1 MAGNAVIGALRVVL
15 GADTASLEKGLKD
28 SQSAIADWSKKVTAI
43 AAGIGLEKGISKA
56 VDALYRAVGNGIEL
70 ADKFNKLS
78 QSIGMPVEELSKLN
92 YTAGLADVST
102 ESLGKA
108 VTRLSKNMVDV
119 AGGAV
124 GPAAQAFS
132 AMGIA
137 VKNTD
142 GSLKSSSDVIAEVAD
157 KFASYR
163 DGAAKTAL
171 AVALFGKAGA
181 EMIPL
186 LNAGA
191 DGLKEGGDE
200 AQRFGLVLSKETTQA
215 AEEFNDNLTRIS
227 KIQDGIVLQVTARL
241 LPSLQ
246 RLAEQFVEVAK
257 DGSTMD
263 TIASAIENTFKGVAS
278 IALQVSTVFSRLF
291 AEIGAFVTAFQGAD
305 GTFSG
310 IVAGWR
316 AMQAEG
322 VKTEQVMSDL
332 KGKVAAIWSNTP
344 ETPSWDSQ
352 IDGLTRMSKAT
363 EEAAKVWTQS
373 AAPIIQS
380 ATGAK
385 NAIDQYLASQ
395 AKRIAQQEAETATI
409 GKSVGEQAK
418 LRIELEAQ
426 ALAKAKNIPLSDA
439 LNARIAAT
447 GDAAALAAM
456 KLQGAQ
462 LTQQVMS
469 PSEAFEQKMAQQKAL
484 LDANVISLDTYGKA
498 QQMIA
503 EQASATW
510 DLAGA
515 SMAGSFAQI
524 AGAFGKESKGMAT
537 AAKVFGIIQGTISM
551 FTGAAKALELP
562 FPANIAAVAAVLA
575 KGASLVA
582 SIKSQTI
589 PSGFMTGGSMMVRG
603 SGGPDSVPVSMMASP
618 GEQIDIWRPEQG
630 GGRDPRRGGGGTFNV
645 AVPNI
650 PIGRE
655 ALRSLFEQINDMA
668 GDGYQLKM
676 VTA

>member
-1 MAGNAVIGALRVVL
+1 MNAAVLGNLRVIL
-15 GADTASLEKGLKD
+15 GADPSGLDKGLSGVKASFASFAKQISAIAGGISLEKFVEN
-28 SQSAIADWSKKVTAI
+28 VTDKLI
-43 AAGIGLEKGISKA
+43 DGIKQ
-56 VDALYRAVGNGIEL
+56 GIEQ

-78 QSIGMPVEELSKLN
+78 QAIGQPVEELSKLN
-92 YTAGLADVST
+92 YSAGLADVST
-102 ESLGKA
+102 ESLSKS
-108 VTRLSKNMVDV
+108 VIRLSKNMVDV

-124 GPAAQAFS
+124 GPASEAFA
-132 AMGIA
+132 AMGLS

-142 GSLKSSSDVIAEVAD
+142 GTLKSSGEVLGEIAD
-157 KFASYR
+157 KFASYQ

-171 AVALFGKAGA
+171 AVALFGKSGA
-181 EMIPL
+181 EMIPV

-191 DGLKEGGDE
+191 AGLKESGDE
-200 AQRFGLVLSKETTQA
+200 AERFGLVLSKETTQA
-215 AEEFNDNLTRIS
+215 AEDFNDNLTRMG
-227 KIQDGIVLQVTARL
+227 KIKDGIILQVTARL
-241 LPSLQ
+241 LPSLE
-246 RLAEQFVEVAK
+246 RLAQQFVDVAK
-257 DGSTMD
+257 DGDTMN
-263 TIASAIENTFKGVAS
+263 TIATAIENTFKGVAS
-278 IALQVSTVFSRLF
+278 IALQVSTTFSRLF
-291 AEIGAFVTAFQGAD
+291 AEIGAFVTAFQAAD

-310 IVAGWR
+310 IIAGWQ

-322 VKTEQVMSDL
+322 MKTQQIMTAM
-332 KGKVAAIWSNTP
+332 KGQVAAIWADTP
-344 ETPSWDSQ
+344 EAPSWDHQ

-363 EEAAKVWTQS
+363 VEAGKAWTQT

-380 ATGAK
+380 STGAK
-385 NAIDQYLASQ
+385 NAIDQFLASQ

-418 LRIELEAQ
+418 MRIELEAL

-630 GGRDPRRGGGGTFNV
+630 GGSDPRRRGGGGTFNV

-676 VTA
+676 VTV